1 MASVIPGAAEL
12 NYACLFSKLDDFVD
26 VSETCSHNC
35 ISTSVI
41 YGYAASLRIV
51 ECSARETYVRNISC
65 ALIESLRVKKVR
77 TCSCDH
83 LPRLVKV
90 EECGTE

>member
-1 MASVIPGAAEL
+1 MAFVIPGAAEL

-65 ALIESLRVKKVR
+65 ALVESLWVEEVR
-77 TCSCDH
+77 TCSSDY
-83 LPRLVKV
+83 LPRLVEV
-90 EECGTE
+90 EEGSTE